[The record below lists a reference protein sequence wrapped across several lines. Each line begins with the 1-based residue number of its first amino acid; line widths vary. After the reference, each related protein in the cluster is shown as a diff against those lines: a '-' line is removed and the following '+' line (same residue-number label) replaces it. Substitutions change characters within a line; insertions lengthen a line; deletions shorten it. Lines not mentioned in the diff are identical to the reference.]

1 MSKFWNLGVFYVGSI
16 PPNPTVAVGSMRMI
30 LLYIDPSCSYNTGT
44 AAAPALLQTTTTTR
58 GAISHEATR
67 IREAKIYKFLDE
79 NISLLRLPGVNPA
92 AAEGLAA
99 EVLLERVE
107 PKPGQQIVRPYAI
120 LGRDWRHNDT
130 LLEVIK
136 RGAVMANEAI
146 KTAAAEAAAE
156 AAAAEA
162 SGEAMEEDTG

>member
-1 MSKFWNLGVFYVGSI
+1 MPFSKAREIVKQHRNCKIEEYIQLNALERI
-16 PPNPTVAVGSMRMI
+16 TVRWHVQVHVAR
-30 LLYIDPSCSYNTGT
+30 
-44 AAAPALLQTTTTTR
+44 AAADAR
-58 GAISHEATR
+58 AEDAAAV
-67 IREAKIYKFLDE
+67 AK
-79 NISLLRLPGVNPA
+79 A

-107 PKPGQQIVRPYAI
+107 PNPGQQIVRPYAI

-156 AAAAEA
+156 AEAAEA
-162 SGEAMEEDTG
+162 SGEAMEEHTRQEASAAVVASDVP

>member
-1 MSKFWNLGVFYVGSI
+1 M
-16 PPNPTVAVGSMRMI
+16 
-30 LLYIDPSCSYNTGT
+30 
-44 AAAPALLQTTTTTR
+44 
-58 GAISHEATR
+58 
-67 IREAKIYKFLDE
+67 
-79 NISLLRLPGVNPA
+79 PGVNPA

-107 PKPGQQIVRPYAI
+107 PKPGQKIVRPYAI
-120 LGRDWRHNDT
+120 LARDWRHNDT
-130 LLEVIK
+130 VVEVIK